1 MDKTIMLLKKG
12 DVYIYIYIKEDISF
26 SVNTFFTS
34 EFKNSFKYLF

>member
-1 MDKTIMLLKKG
+1 MSIYI
-12 DVYIYIYIKEDISF
+12 YIYIYIKEDISF